1 MKPRLTPTLAQPAL
15 GGPKPY
21 YRRIL
26 ALNPLAYWPL
36 NEAAGTTMTDIK
48 NGYNGTYTAVTL
60 GQPGIGDGL
69 TSALF
74 NGTSA
79 YAQIT
84 GANLTNLAA
93 AFNKDEFTVMAWAKV
108 ANAGVWSDATQ
119 RRILYFGFSVDEAN
133 NHFYMRKN
141 TTTNQ
146 VRGGRAGNAVHRS
159 MDYTTSGPTGWFHL
173 AMRSS
178 LAEGAVRLYYNGAEV
193 STPGTGI
200 AAILGDI
207 INAHFAMTSA
217 TYLWSGW
224 LAHIALFNRAL
235 TPGEILIAA
244 TI

>member
-1 MKPRLTPTLAQPAL
+1 MKPRFTPTLSQPAL

-26 ALNPLAYWPL
+26 AMFPVAYWPL
-36 NEAAGTTMTDIK
+36 NEASGTTMTDIK

-69 TSALF
+69 TAAFF

-79 YAQIT
+79 YAQIL

-93 AFNKDEFTVMAWAKV
+93 AFNKDEFTIMAWARV

-133 NHFYMRKN
+133 NHFYLRKN
-141 TTTNQ
+141 TTANQ
-146 VRGGRAGNAVHRS
+146 ARGGRAGNAVHRAI
-159 MDYTTSGPTGWFHL
+159 DYTTSGPTGWFHL

-178 LAEGAVRLYYNGAEV
+178 MTEGAVRLYYNGAEV
-193 STPGTGI
+193 GTPGTGI
-200 AAILGDI
+200 AAIQGSI
-207 INAHFAMTSA
+207 AKAQFAMTDA
-217 TYLWSGW
+217 AYLWSGW

-235 TPGEILIAA
+235 SPSEIQKAA
-244 TI
+244 TL